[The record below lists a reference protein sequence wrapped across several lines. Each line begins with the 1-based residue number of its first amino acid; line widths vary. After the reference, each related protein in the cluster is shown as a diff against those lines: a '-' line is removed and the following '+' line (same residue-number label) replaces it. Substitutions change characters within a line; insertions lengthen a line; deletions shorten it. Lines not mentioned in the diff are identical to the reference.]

1 MDESGGSGKLEVTR
15 SRINELTNGRVS
27 RFSLEDLRSLTGK
40 LREMSTEDIRE
51 KQDRDIGPIAKQV
64 LAHVERLAKTDG

>member
-27 RFSLEDLRSLTGK
+27 RFSFLVG
-40 LREMSTEDIRE
+40 
-51 KQDRDIGPIAKQV
+51 GPPV
-64 LAHVERLAKTDG
+64 AHGEIEGDVY

>member
-1 MDESGGSGKLEVTR
+1 
-15 SRINELTNGRVS
+15 
-27 RFSLEDLRSLTGK
+27 
-40 LREMSTEDIRE
+40 MSTEDIRE